1 MKLIIVES
9 PTKANT
15 FNRFL
20 KKKEYH
26 VEATLGHVRD
36 LAESKMS
43 LDLEHDFAPT
53 YIAVK
58 KRTDVITR
66 IKSYAKKA
74 DNIILATDSD
84 REGEAIS
91 YHIAYLLGYIKE
103 KWPKSTLKK
112 GNKIQRIVFHEIT
125 EDALSTALAHPRSLN
140 LDLVDAQQARRIL
153 DRIVG
158 YRLSPLLWKKMG
170 KRWLSAGRVQTVALR
185 FIVEREKEIAQ
196 FKKESFFKVFCLF
209 SPRTNKKSVSEFK
222 AELIAHDD
230 EQYQKSFSVNLF
242 DGVYTYSKTTIQNDT
257 INDIVKEIQADSFTV
272 SDIVVKS
279 VKRFPSPP
287 FTTSSL
293 QQEASRLFGFSSRV
307 TMQLAQRLYEKGV
320 ITYHRTDSV
329 YLSQK
334 FLDQAQEFIQKSY
347 GGEFT
352 LSQHRFFKNKSKLA
366 QEAHEAIRP
375 TNLYFK
381 TAEHPDL
388 NPRQIKLYDLIFRK
402 AIASQMKEAEI
413 QTNKIKIISGKK
425 YLFEAS
431 WENVL
436 FAGFL
441 ILYPSLKKESAEEY
455 KKIKIAVGD
464 CVLLKNIEQKL
475 SNTAPP
481 PRYNEASL
489 IKTLEEKG
497 IGRPSTYAP
506 IISTI
511 QDRNYVEKR
520 ENRFYPTFLGTT
532 ICDYLSSAFEE
543 IFKINFTADL
553 EDDLDAIGEKKK
565 DMISILHSFYDPFAQ
580 MLDRQHKIK
589 GYINVEEKTDEKC
602 PQCGHCLIFR
612 YSKFGKFYGC
622 SHYPKCKFTKGF
634 HQPIPTPCPKC
645 GGVIV
650 IKITGKKRKFYG
662 CSQYPKCTFAAWR
675 LDQIKKT

>member
-15 FNRFL
+15 FNKFL
-20 KKKEYH
+20 KKNEYH

-43 LDLEHDFAPT
+43 LDLEHDFAPS
-53 YIAVK
+53 YIPVK
-58 KRTDVITR
+58 KRSTIIAR
-66 IKSYAKKA
+66 IKSYAQKA
-74 DNIILATDSD
+74 DHIILATDSD

-103 KWPKSTLKK
+103 KWPKSSLKK
-112 GNKIQRIVFHEIT
+112 RNKIQRIVFHEIT
-125 EDALSTALAHPRSLN
+125 EEALHTALAHPRSLN

-158 YRLSPLLWKKMG
+158 YRLSPLLWNKMG

-185 FIVEREKEIAQ
+185 FIVEREKEISQ
-196 FKKESFFKVFCLF
+196 FKKESYFKIFSLF
-209 SPRTNKKSVSEFK
+209 SPRTNKKTASEFK

-230 EQYQKSFSVNLF
+230 ERYQKSFPVTLF
-242 DGVYTYSKTTIQNDT
+242 DGVYTYSKTTIQNDN
-257 INDIVKEIQADSFTV
+257 INHIVKEIQTDSFTV

-279 VKRFPSPP
+279 IKRFPSPP

-307 TMQLAQRLYEKGV
+307 TMQLAQGLYEKGV

-329 YLSQK
+329 YLSDK
-334 FLDQAQEFIQKSY
+334 FLTQAQEFIQKTY
-347 GGEFT
+347 GVEYT
-352 LSQHRFFKNKSKLA
+352 LSKHRFFKNKSKLA

-375 TNLYFK
+375 TNAYFK
-381 TAEHPDL
+381 MKEHTDF
-388 NPRQIKLYDLIFRK
+388 NPRQKKLYDLIFRK
-402 AIASQMKEAEI
+402 AVASQMKEAEI

-425 YLFEAS
+425 YLFETN
-431 WENVL
+431 WESVL

-441 ILYPSLKKESAEEY
+441 IIYPSFKKDIVEEY
-455 KKIKIAVGD
+455 KKIKMTVGD
-464 CVLLKNIEQKL
+464 RVLLKNIDQKL
-475 SNTAPP
+475 IDTAPP
-481 PRYNEASL
+481 PRYSEASL

-511 QDRNYVEKR
+511 QNRNYVEKQ
-520 ENRFYPTFLGTT
+520 ENRFYPTFLGTAV
-532 ICDYLSSAFEE
+532 CDYLSASFEE
-543 IFKINFTADL
+543 IFKIDFTAHL

-565 DMISILHSFYDPFAQ
+565 DIITILHSFYDPFSIL
-580 MLDRQHKIK
+580 LDKQHKTK
-589 GYINVEEKTDEKC
+589 GHINVEEKTDEKC
-602 PQCGHCLIFR
+602 PQCRHHLIFR

-622 SHYPKCKFTKGF
+622 SHYPDCKFTKGY
-634 HQPIPTPCPKC
+634 HQSIATPCPKC
-645 GGVIV
+645 GGTIV
-650 IKITGKKRKFYG
+650 VKMTGKKRKFWG
-662 CSQYPKCTFAAWR
+662 CSNYPKCTFAVWR
-675 LDQIKKT
+675 LNQIPKT